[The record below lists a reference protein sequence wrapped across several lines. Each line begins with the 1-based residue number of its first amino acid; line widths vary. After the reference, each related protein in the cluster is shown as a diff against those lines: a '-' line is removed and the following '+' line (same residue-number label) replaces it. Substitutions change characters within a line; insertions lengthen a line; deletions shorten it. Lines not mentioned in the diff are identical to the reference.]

1 MATFNPLQEIQSV
14 QETPVIPEATVQQ
27 LKLPQQ
33 NIKGVQQAPPI
44 SLIGASRSLEP
55 INLETIYKSPLRANR
70 RRSPDNAIL
79 GVSNT
84 TVVSN
89 ILFTPEKCIPTGKAF
104 FRSKHLN
111 NQYIDRGTLAPINYI
126 IDGDRLKNTEVSFIV
141 CTTKSPKP
149 FIEKREFLGVVDN
162 KIQPLGDD
170 REQISGTIVLT
181 PSDTMLEKSIRFL
194 ECKYSIFLYNNN
206 VRKYLIESGII
217 TFR

>member
-1 MATFNPLQEIQSV
+1 MATFNPPQEIQSV

-33 NIKGVQQAPPI
+33 NIKGVQKAFPI
-44 SLIGASRSLEP
+44 SLIGASRSLEK
-55 INLETIYKSPLRANR
+55 ILLESAYQPQALPHRK
-70 RRSPDNAIL
+70 RSPDSTAIGDNETKVL
-79 GVSNT
+79 
-84 TVVSN
+84 SN

-126 IDGDRLKNTEVSFIV
+126 IDGDRLENTEVSFIV
-141 CTTKSPKP
+141 CTTKSSKP

>member
-1 MATFNPLQEIQSV
+1 MATFYPPQEIQSV

-33 NIKGVQQAPPI
+33 NIKGVQQAFPI
-44 SLIGASRSLEP
+44 SLIGASRSLES
-55 INLETIYKSPLRANR
+55 INLKTIYQSSLNANR
-70 RRSPDNAIL
+70 KRSPDNAIL
-79 GVSNT
+79 GVNNT
-84 TVVSN
+84 TVISN

-126 IDGDRLKNTEVSFIV
+126 IDGDRLENTEVSFIV
-141 CTTKSPKP
+141 CTTKSSKP

>member
-1 MATFNPLQEIQSV
+1 MATFNPPQEIQSV

-33 NIKGVQQAPPI
+33 NIKGVQQAPTI
-44 SLIGASRSLEP
+44 SLIGASRSLEN
-55 INLETIYKSPLRANR
+55 ILLESAYQSQALAHRK
-70 RRSPDNAIL
+70 RSPDSTAIGDNETKVL
-79 GVSNT
+79 
-84 TVVSN
+84 SN

-126 IDGDRLKNTEVSFIV
+126 IDGDRLENTEVSFIV
-141 CTTKSPKP
+141 CTTKSSKP

>member
-1 MATFNPLQEIQSV
+1 MATFNPSQEIQSV
-14 QETPVIPEATVQQ
+14 QETPVTPEATIQQ
-27 LKLPQQ
+27 LKLPLQ
-33 NIKGVQQAPPI
+33 NIKGVQQAPVI
-44 SLIGASRSLEP
+44 SLIGASRSLEN
-55 INLETIYKSPLRANR
+55 ILLESAYQSQASPHRK
-70 RRSPDNAIL
+70 RSPSSAVIGEDL
-79 GVSNT
+79 T
-84 TVVSN
+84 DVVSS
-89 ILFTPEKCIPTGKAF
+89 ILFAPEKCIPNGKAF
-104 FRSKHLN
+104 FKGKHLN

-126 IDGDRLKNTEVSFIV
+126 IEGDRLENTEVSFIV

-162 KIQPLGDD
+162 KIQPLGDN

>member
-1 MATFNPLQEIQSV
+1 MATFNPPQEIQSV
-14 QETPVIPEATVQQ
+14 QGTPVILETTVQQ

-33 NIKGVQQAPPI
+33 NIKGVQQAPTI
-44 SLIGASRSLEP
+44 SLIGASRSLEK
-55 INLETIYKSPLRANR
+55 ILLKSAYQSQALPYRK
-70 RRSPDNAIL
+70 RSPDSIVIGDNQT
-79 GVSNT
+79 N
-84 TVVSN
+84 VVSN

-104 FRSKHLN
+104 FKSKHLS

-126 IDGDRLKNTEVSFIV
+126 IDGDRLENTEVSFIV
-141 CTTKSPKP
+141 CTTKASKP
-149 FIEKREFLGVVDN
+149 FIEKRQFLGVVDN

>member
-1 MATFNPLQEIQSV
+1 MATFNPPQEIQSV

-33 NIKGVQQAPPI
+33 NIKGVQQAFPI
-44 SLIGASRSLEP
+44 SLIGASRSLES
-55 INLETIYKSPLRANR
+55 INLKTIYQSSLNANR
-70 RRSPDNAIL
+70 KRSPDNAIL
-79 GVSNT
+79 GVNNT
-84 TVVSN
+84 TVISN

-104 FRSKHLN
+104 FKSKHLN

-126 IDGDRLKNTEVSFIV
+126 IDGDRLENTEVSFIV
-141 CTTKSPKP
+141 CTTKSSKP

>member
-1 MATFNPLQEIQSV
+1 MATFNPPHEIQSV

-33 NIKGVQQAPPI
+33 NIKGVQQATTI
-44 SLIGASRSLEP
+44 SLIGASRSLKS
-55 INLETIYKSPLRANR
+55 INLKTIYQSSLNANR
-70 RRSPDNAIL
+70 KRSPDNAIL
-79 GVSNT
+79 GVNNT
-84 TVVSN
+84 TVISN

-126 IDGDRLKNTEVSFIV
+126 IDGDRLENTEVSFIV
-141 CTTKSPKP
+141 CTTKSSKP

>member
-1 MATFNPLQEIQSV
+1 MATFNPPQEIQSV

-33 NIKGVQQAPPI
+33 NIKGVQQAPTI
-44 SLIGASRSLEP
+44 SLIGASRSLES
-55 INLETIYKSPLRANR
+55 INLKTIYQSSLNANR
-70 RRSPDNAIL
+70 KRRPDNAIL
-79 GVSNT
+79 GVNNT
-84 TVVSN
+84 TVISN

-126 IDGDRLKNTEVSFIV
+126 IDGDRLENTEVSFIV
-141 CTTKSPKP
+141 CTTKSSKP

>member
-1 MATFNPLQEIQSV
+1 MATFNPPQEIQSV
-14 QETPVIPEATVQQ
+14 QETPVISEATVQQ

-33 NIKGVQQAPPI
+33 NIKGVQQAFPI
-44 SLIGASRSLEP
+44 SLIGASRSLES
-55 INLETIYKSPLRANR
+55 INLKTIYQSSLNANR
-70 RRSPDNAIL
+70 KRSPDNAIL
-79 GVSNT
+79 GVNNT
-84 TVVSN
+84 TVISN

-111 NQYIDRGTLAPINYI
+111 NQYIDRGTLVPINYV
-126 IDGDRLKNTEVSFIV
+126 IDGDRLENTEVSFIV
-141 CTTKSPKP
+141 CTTKSSKP

>member
-1 MATFNPLQEIQSV
+1 MATFNPPQEIQSV

-33 NIKGVQQAPPI
+33 NIKGVQQAFPI
-44 SLIGASRSLEP
+44 SLIGASRSLES
-55 INLETIYKSPLRANR
+55 INLKTIYQSSLNANR
-70 RRSPDNAIL
+70 KRSPDNAIL
-79 GVSNT
+79 GVNNT
-84 TVVSN
+84 TVISN

-126 IDGDRLKNTEVSFIV
+126 IDGDRLENTEVSFIV
-141 CTTKSPKP
+141 CTTKSSKP